1 MIDLI
6 LELVEPSSTFLIED
20 VDSLVIVDFGL
31 ILVSGFIDVK
41 DRQNKILWARCSQS
55 DFFPDILCHSNSILF

>member
-41 DRQNKILWARCSQS
+41 VR
-55 DFFPDILCHSNSILF
+55 